1 MSEMKILDCFNI
13 EKGKTAVFG
22 AKENSPFI
30 KILLEELK
38 EKGTTALI
46 YEMSA
51 QSDADYTFYLAD
63 QKSQKPLSVHT
74 DIPEDMVKIGVITA
88 DVFEK
93 KVADSVE
100 NIEKFCEIADTNE
113 NQLIYPVLLSK
124 FIKESE
130 KFDFMFI
137 DSVSSADKKYFAR
150 ELAKY
155 LSMPVCIGVAESGD
169 IELLRKNK

>member
-1 MSEMKILDCFNI
+1 MKILDCFNI
-13 EKGKTAVFG
+13 ENGKITVFG
-22 AKENSPFI
+22 AKDNSPFI
-30 KILLEELK
+30 KLLLEELK

-46 YEMSA
+46 YDMGA

-63 QKSQKPLSVHT
+63 QKSEKPLCVHK
-74 DIPEDMVKIGVITA
+74 DFPENTLKIGVI
-88 DVFEK
+88 DGVIFEK
-93 KVADSVE
+93 KIADMVE
-100 NIEKFCEIADTNE
+100 NSEEFCKIADTNE
-113 NQLIYPVLLSK
+113 NQLIYPLLLSK

-169 IELLRKNK
+169 IELLRKNI